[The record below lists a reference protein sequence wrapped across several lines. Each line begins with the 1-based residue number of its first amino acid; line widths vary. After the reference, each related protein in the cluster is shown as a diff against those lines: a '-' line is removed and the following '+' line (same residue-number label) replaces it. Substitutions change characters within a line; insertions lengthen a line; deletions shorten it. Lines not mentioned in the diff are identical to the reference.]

1 MKSPIETFH
10 QWSLN
15 GRDEGMEEGHA
26 NSVDEMLNF
35 ILNNNKKPFSFI
47 YAGCGN
53 GWVVRKVL
61 SNSSCQSATGID
73 GATGM
78 IDKALR
84 IDPKGNYICADLI
97 SWKPDRPVDIVLSM
111 EGFYYFSNPKNLV
124 KHIFDHWLKP
134 NGSLIAGVD
143 YYKENKPS
151 LSWQKDCGISTMT
164 LLHSKEWISIF
175 KRSGFKNIKS
185 WQYGKKDSWSGT
197 LIVTGKK

>member
-15 GRDEGMEEGHA
+15 GRDEGMEKGHA
-26 NSVDEMLNF
+26 TSVDEMLNF
-35 ILNNNKKPFSFI
+35 IVKSNKKPFSFI
-47 YAGCGN
+47 DAGCGN
-53 GWVVRKVL
+53 GWAVRKIL
-61 SNSSCQSATGID
+61 SNSLCKSATGID
-73 GATGM
+73 GAAGM

-97 SWKPDRPVDIVLSM
+97 NWKPDNPVDIVLSM
-111 EGFYYFSNPKNLV
+111 EVFYYFSHPRDLV

-134 NGSLIAGVD
+134 NGFLIAGLD

-185 WQYGKKDSWSGT
+185 WQYGKKDCLLYTSPSPRDS
-197 LIVTGKK
+197 